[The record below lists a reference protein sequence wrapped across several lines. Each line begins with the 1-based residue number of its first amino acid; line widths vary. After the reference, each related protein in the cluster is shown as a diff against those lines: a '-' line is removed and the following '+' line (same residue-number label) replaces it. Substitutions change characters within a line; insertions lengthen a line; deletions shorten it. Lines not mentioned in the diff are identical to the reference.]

1 MIKPGKGLLSPV
13 VDDAD
18 WEERMDAK
26 RPYAGNT
33 DQDMIAYP
41 SGYPDYEM
49 PEALE
54 ENLPQMPGYP
64 VEGTLPVK
72 LLRAIRALQ
81 ARSSHL

>member
-1 MIKPGKGLLSPV
+1 MKPPRGLLFPV
-13 VDDAD
+13 VDDAG

-41 SGYPDYEM
+41 PGYPDYEM

-64 VEGTLPVK
+64 VEGTLPIS
-72 LLRAIRALQ
+72 LRKAL
-81 ARSSHL
+81 RTLGTRR

>member
-1 MIKPGKGLLSPV
+1 MKPPRGLLSPV

-41 SGYPDYEM
+41 PGYPGYGM

-64 VEGTLPVK
+64 VEGTLPVS
-72 LLRAIRALQ
+72 LRKALRTLG
-81 ARSSHL
+81 ARR